1 MAPNLHSLLMNPWR
15 TALVTGASS
24 GIGASIARHL
34 VDDDVRVVAVAR
46 REDRLR
52 DLAAQAPAGMVEV
65 LAADLARRADLARVD
80 ARLRSAEQP
89 VDLLVNNAAVGSQGP
104 LAEQTDAR
112 LDQVVDVN
120 VRAPLLLSRTAMAA
134 MGARGRGWI
143 INVGS
148 IGAYTPGPGAL
159 PYGSTKAF
167 LAHLSESLQK
177 EGRHCGVTVTL
188 VAPGFTQ
195 TEMVQQA
202 GVAEGEYPGPDFL
215 WLKPDDV
222 AVAALQAV
230 AKGRVVC
237 HPGLLYR
244 TLAGLFTYLPRPLV
258 RRLIGNAWKPPAAD
272 PDA

>member
-1 MAPNLHSLLMNPWR
+1 MNQWR

-24 GIGASIARHL
+24 GIGASIARRL
-34 VDDDVRVVAVAR
+34 ADDDVRVVVVAR
-46 REDRLR
+46 REDKLR
-52 DLAAQAPAGMVEV
+52 ALEASAPEGMVEV
-65 LAADLARRADLARVD
+65 LPADLGVRADLERVD
-80 ARLRSAEQP
+80 ARLRSAEHP
-89 VDLLVNNAAVGSQGP
+89 IELLVNNAAVGSQGA
-104 LAEQTDAR
+104 LADQTDDR
-112 LDQVVDVN
+112 LDMLVDVN

-167 LAHLSESLQK
+167 LTHLTESMQK
-177 EGRHCGVTVTL
+177 EGRHSGVTVTL

-202 GVAEGEYPGPDFL
+202 GLAEGEYPGPGFL
-215 WLKPDDV
+215 WSKPDDV
-222 AVAALQAV
+222 AAAALEAA

-258 RRLIGNAWKPPAAD
+258 RRLMGNAWKPEAAD
-272 PDA
+272 PDS

>member
-1 MAPNLHSLLMNPWR
+1 MNQWR

-24 GIGASIARHL
+24 GIGASIARRL
-34 VDDDVRVVAVAR
+34 ADDDVRVVVVAR
-46 REDRLR
+46 REDKLR
-52 DLAAQAPAGMVEV
+52 ELEATAPAGMIEV
-65 LAADLARRADLARVD
+65 LAADLGQRADLDRVEE
-80 ARLRSAEQP
+80 RLRSTEDP
-89 VDLLVNNAAVGSQGP
+89 VELLVNNAAVGSQGA
-104 LAEQTDAR
+104 LADQTDEW
-112 LDQVVDVN
+112 LDTVVDVN

-159 PYGSTKAF
+159 PYGSSKAF
-167 LAHLSESLQK
+167 LTHLTESMQK
-177 EGRHCGVTVTL
+177 EGRHSGVTVTL

-202 GVAEGEYPGPDFL
+202 GPAEGEYPGPDFL
-215 WLKPDDV
+215 WSKPDDV
-222 AVAALQAV
+222 AAAALEAA

-258 RRLIGNAWKPPAAD
+258 RRLIGNAWKPEAED
-272 PDA
+272 PGS